1 MEVLVLDDKEGVG
14 AVNLFAISVGA
25 GVNALEKSTNFVGAG
40 LIPHG
45 MEFGMI
51 AELEIFKGLDGFF
64 VEYRKGPF
72 GEKSIRVGE
81 SSGRLVSD

>member
-1 MEVLVLDDKEGVG
+1 
-14 AVNLFAISVGA
+14 
-25 GVNALEKSTNFVGAG
+25 
-40 LIPHG
+40 
-45 MEFGMI
+45 MI
-51 AELEIFKGLDGFF
+51 AELEIFKGLAGFF